1 MVLQDDSPVGGPAD
15 GPSVVILLLY
25 NSRCKA
31 DIQSVDVLLMI
42 FL

>member
-1 MVLQDDSPVGGPAD
+1 MVHQDDSPVGGPAD

-25 NSRCKA
+25 YSRCKA